1 MNQWYYITGTVDE
14 TNIRYYLN
22 GEEVHTATNKNF
34 FASNNY
40 PLIIGR
46 HYTNSDGGGG
56 YHYNFSGKV
65 DEIRF
70 YNRSLSAD
78 EVTELYRLET
88 NPTPEQHYYQFRL
101 ADFNIE
107 FQDLAGNMG
116 DPVDNTSDG
125 SIVDIDTS
133 IPELESVKIESSN
146 SSTLG
151 AKDQLARFGDN
162 ITLKVTS
169 KEPLSTL
176 EYLDEENNLIPFV
189 SEDSSRIKWNLSR
202 NVLLEE
208 SGIPKLELHFQD
220 LVGNP
225 GLKVTSTTDG
235 SLVTI
240 DNSKPTLSGIR
251 LISNNDN
258 GPQAFAKP
266 GDNITLSFNSSE
278 TIQTPVIVLADNA
291 SLYVVDTSIDQDGTS
306 WEVVYN
312 VTSSESERDVSFNIA
327 YQDIAG
333 NIGDNRTQANSNTNR
348 IRIDTV
354 IPELDLVSLASNNPD
369 NSTAMA
375 GDNVTLT
382 VRSREALQTLELVHE
397 DDTLE
402 SLTPIGSD
410 GKQWAYSREIQ
421 PGETGPVNFRLRFTD
436 LVGND
441 GIEVSQ
447 TTDGS
452 SVSIDTA
459 IPELSSYALSVNG
472 SSSFTAKPGDTLKV
486 EFTTNE
492 AITSPTIKLAGHE
505 VTASG
510 SGTSWSAEQV
520 LSSSDIEGL
529 VEVELTLTD
538 QTGNSRTLRYP
549 EHSNLLA
556 SYPFNGNTNDD
567 SGNGN
572 DLTPHGGVALT
583 HDRFGSVR
591 SA

>member
-1 MNQWYYITGTVDE
+1 LVDTEVPTLSNVQLVSNNLNNTSLVKVGEQIILSFKSSESIDNPLIKIIRENVNVIGNENGTEWTASYYVLPGDDQEPLNNGLIAHYQFEENANDLSTSGFHGTEIGNVLYVDRENEKAVQLSGGAHIKIPHDDAFKVSQFSIALWVNKNSASGYLLSKGQDCRNSIIINGNGNGLRLGYGTSWCAADSSYTSLDLNQWYYITGTVDE

-101 ADFNIE
+101 ADFSIE

-189 SEDSSRIKWNLSR
+189 SEDSSKIKWNLSR

-312 VTSSESERDVSFNIA
+312 VTSSE
-327 YQDIAG
+327 
-333 NIGDNRTQANSNTNR
+333 
-348 IRIDTV
+348 
-354 IPELDLVSLASNNPD
+354 
-369 NSTAMA
+369 
-375 GDNVTLT
+375 
-382 VRSREALQTLELVHE
+382 
-397 DDTLE
+397 
-402 SLTPIGSD
+402 
-410 GKQWAYSREIQ
+410 
-421 PGETGPVNFRLRFTD
+421 
-436 LVGND
+436 
-441 GIEVSQ
+441 
-447 TTDGS
+447 
-452 SVSIDTA
+452 
-459 IPELSSYALSVNG
+459 
-472 SSSFTAKPGDTLKV
+472 
-486 EFTTNE
+486 
-492 AITSPTIKLAGHE
+492 
-505 VTASG
+505 
-510 SGTSWSAEQV
+510 
-520 LSSSDIEGL
+520 
-529 VEVELTLTD
+529 
-538 QTGNSRTLRYP
+538 
-549 EHSNLLA
+549 
-556 SYPFNGNTNDD
+556 
-567 SGNGN
+567 
-572 DLTPHGGVALT
+572 
-583 HDRFGSVR
+583 
-591 SA
+591 

>member
-1 MNQWYYITGTVDE
+1 MVQIFNGKIDDIKIWNVALDSSQVLMRSSLVRLDTSIPTIPSVTLSSSNNSQNLAKPGDNLTLDFTVSEDIPQPTVNLAGHAVIPSNSIGDGKTWQAVYTVDNTTLNENVSFNIGFSDAAGNIGDNVTTVTSGTPILVDTEVPTLSNVQLVSNNLNNTSLVKVGEQIILSFKSSESIDNPLIKIIRENVNVIGNENGTEWTASYYVLPGDDQEPLNNGLIAHYQFEENANDLSTSGFHGTEIGNVLYVDRENEKAVQLSGGAHIKIPHDDAFKVSQFSIALWVNKNSASGYLLSKGQDCRNSIIINGNGNGLRLGYGTSWCAADSSYTSLDLNQWYYITGTVDE

-101 ADFNIE
+101 ADFSIE

-208 SGIPKLELHFQD
+208 EW
-220 LVGNP
+220 
-225 GLKVTSTTDG
+225 
-235 SLVTI
+235 
-240 DNSKPTLSGIR
+240 
-251 LISNNDN
+251 
-258 GPQAFAKP
+258 
-266 GDNITLSFNSSE
+266 
-278 TIQTPVIVLADNA
+278 
-291 SLYVVDTSIDQDGTS
+291 Y
-306 WEVVYN
+306 
-312 VTSSESERDVSFNIA
+312 
-327 YQDIAG
+327 
-333 NIGDNRTQANSNTNR
+333 
-348 IRIDTV
+348 
-354 IPELDLVSLASNNPD
+354 
-369 NSTAMA
+369 
-375 GDNVTLT
+375 
-382 VRSREALQTLELVHE
+382 
-397 DDTLE
+397 
-402 SLTPIGSD
+402 
-410 GKQWAYSREIQ
+410 
-421 PGETGPVNFRLRFTD
+421 
-436 LVGND
+436 
-441 GIEVSQ
+441 SQ
-447 TTDGS
+447 T
-452 SVSIDTA
+452 
-459 IPELSSYALSVNG
+459 
-472 SSSFTAKPGDTLKV
+472 
-486 EFTTNE
+486 
-492 AITSPTIKLAGHE
+492 
-505 VTASG
+505 
-510 SGTSWSAEQV
+510 
-520 LSSSDIEGL
+520 
-529 VEVELTLTD
+529 
-538 QTGNSRTLRYP
+538 
-549 EHSNLLA
+549 
-556 SYPFNGNTNDD
+556 
-567 SGNGN
+567 
-572 DLTPHGGVALT
+572 
-583 HDRFGSVR
+583 
-591 SA
+591 

>member
-1 MNQWYYITGTVDE
+1 ME
-14 TNIRYYLN
+14 
-22 GEEVHTATNKNF
+22 
-34 FASNNY
+34 
-40 PLIIGR
+40 
-46 HYTNSDGGGG
+46 
-56 YHYNFSGKV
+56 
-65 DEIRF
+65 
-70 YNRSLSAD
+70 
-78 EVTELYRLET
+78 
-88 NPTPEQHYYQFRL
+88 
-101 ADFNIE
+101 
-107 FQDLAGNMG
+107 
-116 DPVDNTSDG
+116 
-125 SIVDIDTS
+125 
-133 IPELESVKIESSN
+133 
-146 SSTLG
+146 
-151 AKDQLARFGDN
+151 
-162 ITLKVTS
+162 
-169 KEPLSTL
+169 
-176 EYLDEENNLIPFV
+176 FV
-189 SEDSSRIKWNLSR
+189 S

-225 GLKVTSTTDG
+225 GLKVTNTTDG

-333 NIGDNRTQANSNTNR
+333 NFGDNRTQANSNTNSDSDR
-348 IRIDTV
+348 YGDSRTGTCQPCLQQSGQQHGYGGRQRD
-354 IPELDLVSLASNNPD
+354 PD
-369 NSTAMA
+369 GSI
-375 GDNVTLT
+375 
-382 VRSREALQTLELVHE
+382 REALQTLELVHE

-441 GIEVSQ
+441 GIEVTQ

-472 SSSFTAKPGDTLKV
+472 SSSFTAKPGDTKL
-486 EFTTNE
+486 N
-492 AITSPTIKLAGHE
+492 SPPMKP
-505 VTASG
+505 
-510 SGTSWSAEQV
+510 
-520 LSSSDIEGL
+520 
-529 VEVELTLTD
+529 
-538 QTGNSRTLRYP
+538 SRVQPSKWR
-549 EHSNLLA
+549 
-556 SYPFNGNTNDD
+556 
-567 SGNGN
+567 
-572 DLTPHGGVALT
+572 VM
-583 HDRFGSVR
+583 R
-591 SA
+591 